1 MAQDREIKYVN
12 KEFTGFKQQLEE
24 FAKNYFPSTYNDFSP
39 TSPGTMFME
48 MAAYVGDVLSF
59 YQDMQ
64 LQETYLQYAKNPANL
79 YDLAYMMGYRPKT
92 TTVSEVDIEV
102 SYILDATN
110 GSPDWSTA
118 PSISAGVQLK
128 STTGTQT
135 KFYIDKPIDFTFS
148 SSYDPTDVVVQAL
161 DETSQPTQFRLIK
174 TVKAFSGEVKTVTET
189 VSTVEKYKT
198 VTINDTNIVGIL
210 SITDNNG
217 NTWYEVPFLGQDTI
231 FQDTT
236 NSSSDV
242 SAVPYM
248 LTLQRVPRRFTTRF
262 DSTGQLKIQFGAGI
276 TGQSDEIITP
286 DPTNVGLGTVQG
298 VSRLDYAYDPSNFM
312 YTQTYGQAP
321 LGTLT
326 IKYLVGG
333 GVAANVPANT
343 ITTTV
348 TPPTISPGDLNNLS
362 FSNPKPAIGGRDGD
376 SIEEI
381 RQNSMRAFNE
391 QGRAVTLQ
399 DYTVRALSLPSKYG
413 SVGKVYITQDQLTN
427 PNSST
432 DSIVDSNP
440 LSLSL
445 YTLAYDNNRNL
456 QIATTSLKSNLKTYL
471 SQYMLL
477 TDAIN
482 IKDAFVINIG
492 VNFDIIT
499 RPNYLG
505 RDVLLEC
512 TNLLVQHF
520 DIRKWNINQPIDLST
535 IFTLLDTVKGVQTVQ
550 KVEITNLTGGN
561 YSQYAYDINGA
572 TRNNVVYPSYDPM
585 IFEVKFPTTDI
596 KGRITTI

>member
-12 KEFTGFKQQLEE
+12 REFTGFKQQLEE
-24 FAKNYFPSTYNDFSP
+24 FAKNYFPNTYNDFSP

-102 SYILDATN
+102 SYLLDATN

-198 VTINDTNIVGIL
+198 VTINDTNIIGIL
-210 SITDNNG
+210 SITDSSG

-231 FQDTT
+231 FQDIA

-276 TGQSDEIITP
+276 TGQSDEVITP

-348 TPPTISPGDLNNLS
+348 TPPTISLGDLNNLS
-362 FSNPKPAIGGRDGD
+362 FSNPKPAVGGRDGD

-399 DYTVRALSLPSKYG
+399 DYAVRALSLPSKYG
-413 SVGKVYITQDQLTN
+413 SIGKVYITQDQLTN

-456 QIATTSLKSNLKTYL
+456 QTATTSLKSNLKTYL

-482 IKDAFVINIG
+482 IKDAFVVNIG

-535 IFTLLDTVKGVQTVQ
+535 VATLLDTVKGVQTVQ
-550 KVEITNLTGGN
+550 KVEIVNLSGGN

>member
-12 KEFTGFKQQLEE
+12 REFTGFKQQLEE

-39 TSPGTMFME
+39 ASPGTMFME

-92 TTVSEVDIEV
+92 TTVAEVDIEV
-102 SYILDATN
+102 SHVVGASGVN
-110 GSPDWSTA
+110 AQPDFTQA
-118 PSISAGVQLK
+118 LLVAGGAQLS
-128 STTGTQT
+128 STTSQQAR
-135 KFYIDKPIDFTFS
+135 FYIDKPIDFTFS
-148 SSYDPTDVVVQAL
+148 SSYDPTDVVVEAL
-161 DETSQPTQFRLIK
+161 DTNGEPSQYRLIK
-174 TVKAFSGEVKTVTET
+174 TAKAFSGEVKTTTQTFNT
-189 VSTVEKYKT
+189 VDKYT
-198 VTINDTNIVGIL
+198 TITISDSNIIGVL
-210 SITDNNG
+210 SITDNGG

-312 YTQTYGQAP
+312 YTQTYGLAP

-333 GVAANVPANT
+333 GVSANVPAST
-343 ITTTV
+343 ITSVVSVNTSGTG
-348 TPPTISPGDLNNLS
+348 TNLT
-362 FSNPKPAIGGRDGD
+362 FNNPKPAIGGRDGD

-413 SVGKVYITQDQLTN
+413 SVGKVHITQDQLTN
-427 PNSST
+427 ANSST

-482 IKDAFVINIG
+482 IKDAFVVNIG
-492 VNFDIIT
+492 VDFDIIT

-550 KVEITNLTGGN
+550 KVEIINLTGGS